1 MDPRLY
7 AAITSGNIYKLESLL
22 ATWNDV
28 NEYITT
34 QTTATRKNTVL
45 HVAAQFKRKM
55 FVAEICK
62 RCSQPELLIMQQN
75 VNGDTVL
82 HIAARL
88 GLSDLVKALLHHI
101 DAHSNNTIITTT
113 NNNHRGTTVHDL
125 LRMTNKKN
133 NTALHE
139 AFRNHKFLVGR
150 LLIEADPLVE
160 YFPNNAGETPLY
172 LAAEAGLYD
181 FVVQILKE
189 CPSSSAHNG
198 PNGRTALHVAV
209 ANGYSEITKLLLEKR
224 PSIIYQR
231 DENGNSALHYAAYFS
246 KPKVAVQ
253 LLEADPSIAW
263 AKDHDGKTALH
274 IAASSRLPRN
284 IAYLIK
290 VDTLGPVHHTKVGPL
305 GFQPFAYMKFKCE
318 NIQVIE
324 EVTKCCQECW
334 EELDNNGR
342 NFLHIAAENGSVNVI
357 KYILGKSN
365 LVENIINDEDN
376 QGNTPLHMVLRSKCV
391 ECLRILSR
399 DKRVN
404 KKAVN
409 SDNLT
414 ALDILLRDLDKAD
427 MPHRE
432 FIQAGYRYLF
442 EGGLLWYG
450 RSQIRIDKED
460 ECFGAITRNKYKIAI
475 ESAKELTESQ
485 MLVTTLVSAVTYT
498 AGLALPG
505 GYISTGGPS
514 SGLGLATLNGIP
526 AFKAFVGCNS
536 TALLLSIIILLIHYF
551 NKLIPHR
558 NAKSVVL
565 RALVTHVL
573 MFSATVLML
582 MAFMIGNYLFFGQSV
597 TFVIPVASAGTV
609 IVLYFLVKLL
619 KKTK

>member
-1 MDPRLY
+1 
-7 AAITSGNIYKLESLL
+7 K
-22 ATWNDV
+22 
-28 NEYITT
+28 
-34 QTTATRKNTVL
+34 
-45 HVAAQFKRKM
+45 
-55 FVAEICK
+55 
-62 RCSQPELLIMQQN
+62 
-75 VNGDTVL
+75 
-82 HIAARL
+82 
-88 GLSDLVKALLHHI
+88 
-101 DAHSNNTIITTT
+101 
-113 NNNHRGTTVHDL
+113 
-125 LRMTNKKN
+125 

-139 AFRNHKFLVGR
+139 AFRNHKFLLGR

-181 FVVQILKE
+181 FVVAILKFVHPHQLITVLCRNNKIITRE
-189 CPSSSAHNG
+189 KPSMIH
-198 PNGRTALHVAV
+198 
-209 ANGYSEITKLLLEKR
+209 
-224 PSIIYQR
+224 QR

-284 IAYLIK
+284 IAYLLK
-290 VDTLGPVHHTKVGPL
+290 VDTLAL
-305 GFQPFAYMKFKCE
+305 AYMKFKCE

-342 NFLHIAAENGSVNVI
+342 NFLTLLLKTEGANVI
-357 KYILGKSN
+357 KFILRKSN
-365 LVENIINDEDN
+365 LLRNIINDEDN
-376 QGNTPLHMVLRSKCV
+376 QGNTPLHLVLRSKCV

-399 DKRVN
+399 DKRVD

-414 ALDILLRDLDKAD
+414 ALDILLLDLDKAD

-432 FIQAGYRYLF
+432 FIQAGYRYLY
-442 EGGLLWYG
+442 EGGLLWHG

-460 ECFGAITRNKYKIAI
+460 ESFGAITRNKYKIAI
-475 ESAKELTESQ
+475 ECAKELTESQ

-526 AFKAFVGCNS
+526 AFKAFVGCNT
-536 TALLLSIIILLIHYF
+536 TALLLSIIVLLIHYF

-582 MAFMIGNYLFFGQSV
+582 MAFMIGNYLFFGHSL
-597 TFVIPVASAGTV
+597 TFIIPVASGYTV
-609 IVLYFLVKLL
+609 IVLYFLVKFF

>member
-1 MDPRLY
+1 
-7 AAITSGNIYKLESLL
+7 
-22 ATWNDV
+22 
-28 NEYITT
+28 
-34 QTTATRKNTVL
+34 
-45 HVAAQFKRKM
+45 
-55 FVAEICK
+55 
-62 RCSQPELLIMQQN
+62 
-75 VNGDTVL
+75 
-82 HIAARL
+82 
-88 GLSDLVKALLHHI
+88 
-101 DAHSNNTIITTT
+101 
-113 NNNHRGTTVHDL
+113 
-125 LRMTNKKN
+125 MTNKKK

-139 AFRNHKFLVGR
+139 AFRNHKFLLGR

-181 FVVQILKE
+181 FVVAILKN
-189 CPSSSAHNG
+189 CSSSSIHNG
-198 PNGRTALHVAV
+198 PNGRTALHIAVAV
-209 ANGYSEITKLLLEKR
+209 LRNNKIITREK
-224 PSIIYQR
+224 PSMIHQR

-284 IAYLIK
+284 IAYLLK
-290 VDTLGPVHHTKVGPL
+290 AGPL

-318 NIQVIE
+318 NILVIE

-357 KYILGKSN
+357 KFILRKSN

-376 QGNTPLHMVLRSKCV
+376 QGNTPLHLVLRSKCV

-399 DKRVN
+399 DKRVD

-414 ALDILLRDLDKAD
+414 ALDILLLDLDKAD

-432 FIQAGYRYLF
+432 FIQAGYRYLY

-460 ECFGAITRNKYKIAI
+460 ESFGAITRNKYKIAI
-475 ESAKELTESQ
+475 ECAKELTESQ

-498 AGLALPG
+498 TGLALPG

-536 TALLLSIIILLIHYF
+536 TALLLSIIVLLIHYF

-558 NAKSVVL
+558 NAKSGGTW
-565 RALVTHVL
+565 ALVTHVL
-573 MFSATVLML
+573 MFSAIVLML
-582 MAFMIGNYLFFGQSV
+582 MAFMIGNYLFFGHSL
-597 TFVIPVASAGTV
+597 TFIIPVASAGTV
-609 IVLYFLVKLL
+609 IVLYFLVKFF